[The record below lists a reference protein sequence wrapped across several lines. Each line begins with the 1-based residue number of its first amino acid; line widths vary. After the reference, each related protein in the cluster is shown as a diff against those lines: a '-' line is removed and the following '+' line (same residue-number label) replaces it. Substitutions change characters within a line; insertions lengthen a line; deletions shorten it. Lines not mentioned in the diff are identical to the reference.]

1 MDKHPP
7 VTTLT
12 TDTGRVVARTIS
24 RTSPLSQNHPRRQR
38 HQKLCFQHTHDL
50 SELSDVFLD
59 VDVDGVRYSIDLRTF
74 RFPREHQGRTWVMQ
88 LEEYANGVLS
98 RFRDYCNRLIEDDI
112 LPSDTSSFAEVDLFT
127 CPLCRSSLKICQE
140 CNTIVACSNQA
151 CEGSQYIEQCADHD
165 CSICYKCLDSAK
177 SPDEFHFVRCPS
189 CNSWSCDEASL
200 WCPGY
205 IVHPELSTE
214 ELVKQS
220 RNRQLSKESVV
231 RSHPRTRG
239 PCRSCIDS
247 GHANAWQ
254 TCSCPECI
262 PENKG
267 RRCVC
272 GAVWICHGD
281 ACLVD
286 YSVGP
291 RAGYPKL
298 ISCPRCGTD
307 YCMEGC
313 RYCHFCWVCQRT
325 SICWLSNL
333 GGGYQGRGH
342 VWQDFAAFQ
351 HCRKMPGMSR
361 VHVQRMLLGRKRWDK
376 AVSEL
381 PGLDL
386 SDVCQQHAEC
396 RVHACMG

>member
-1 MDKHPP
+1 M
-7 VTTLT
+7 
-12 TDTGRVVARTIS
+12 
-24 RTSPLSQNHPRRQR
+24 
-38 HQKLCFQHTHDL
+38 
-50 SELSDVFLD
+50 
-59 VDVDGVRYSIDLRTF
+59 
-74 RFPREHQGRTWVMQ
+74 
-88 LEEYANGVLS
+88 
-98 RFRDYCNRLIEDDI
+98 
-112 LPSDTSSFAEVDLFT
+112 DLFT

-247 GHANAWQ
+247 GHGNAWQ
-254 TCSCPECI
+254 TCSESCSRLCPSHTSNTYCPECI

-313 RYCHFCWVCQRT
+313 RYCHFC
-325 SICWLSNL
+325 
-333 GGGYQGRGH
+333 
-342 VWQDFAAFQ
+342 
-351 HCRKMPGMSR
+351 
-361 VHVQRMLLGRKRWDK
+361 
-376 AVSEL
+376 
-381 PGLDL
+381 
-386 SDVCQQHAEC
+386 
-396 RVHACMG
+396 